1 MEQISITLEPDVA
14 SAYLRARPDVR
25 EKAQATINLWL
36 KELFTSRNKVVED
49 FFSSIDELSE
59 IAQQNGLTP
68 EILKQILNEKK

>member
-1 MEQISITLEPDVA
+1 MEQISISLEPDVA
-14 SAYLRARPDVR
+14 SAYLRAGPDVR
-25 EKAQATINLWL
+25 EKAQAAINLWL
-36 KELFTSRNKVVED
+36 KELFTSRNKVIED